1 MNEKVTAID
10 FDESNRPF
18 RSICINKSTA
28 VSQNIQRSIDAINRG
43 IFDYRAVQPFA
54 EKYVYIYIYRNETG
68 VGELYY
74 VPFQSGW
81 ESRFRKVSLMNDGG
95 VGFHDAEAKIRD
107 LNSSIDSRARARSR
121 HASRHASRSRVIHA
135 YTPATRGGDSF
146 IRASVTR
153 SFILVSPCLPTGT
166 LTFPPLPYRS
176 NILFLILIAIAN
188 RPVTSSELQIKGN

>member
-28 VSQNIQRSIDAINRG
+28 VSENIQRSIDAINRG

-121 HASRHASRSRVIHA
+121 HASRSRVIHA

-146 IRASVTR
+146 IRASAG
-153 SFILVSPCLPTGT
+153 FGHALLHPCLSLFTDRHANVSSSSISIEHLISYSYCDSKPTCYEFG
-166 LTFPPLPYRS
+166 
-176 NILFLILIAIAN
+176 
-188 RPVTSSELQIKGN
+188 VTN